1 MSASTFEAC
10 LKRFRSTDP
19 SIRRESA
26 EALATLDQS
35 QAVNPLIEGLR
46 DENPGVQEAAVAA
59 LIRIGGSRVVSSL
72 VPLLR
77 EDVGTRNLALEVLEQ
92 TGSAGLDILLPLL
105 SHDDANI
112 RKFIVDT
119 LGKLGDRRAIP
130 PLITTLQDRDP
141 NVRGSAAEGLG
152 HLRAREAVPQLLGLL
167 DDNEWVV
174 FTVIEALGYIA
185 DPAALPAL
193 MALLKDGSETIRYAV
208 IDALGKFSDSAA
220 CVKPMLDLMRSAD
233 RELRDLLTKNIITL
247 ADTNGLDLKSMVN
260 PEWFVLVLE
269 DAVQA
274 DQEDVV
280 MAGIKGFEMIKSSAG
295 TAAILGSLEGV
306 STKFQARADEIFDQA
321 GRALLRCGDGSALMA
336 ALASPVERVVS
347 LAAETLGKLQ
357 AREAVQPLAQLILQH
372 GDRDVRR
379 QALKALGRIGDPI
392 AIRCVTCAL
401 EDENGHVRAAAATV
415 LGNWIDQS
423 GIEPLCERLLVEP
436 FADVR
441 AAILD
446 TLCANPHPLIG
457 EVLMGLLLHH
467 EREEVR
473 EAAAR
478 GLGRLRPPAA
488 LRPLLDVAGDPSWL
502 VRAAIIEAI
511 GRYPV
516 RAAFEALRLALTD
529 DHEKVRL
536 ASLLALA
543 VRGEPDI
550 EEILLVQGLGD
561 SDLWVR
567 YRAAE
572 ALGVRHAEAALSALA
587 LIAKSDHE
595 PSFLRRIA
603 IEALGQLGDLR
614 AGETIS
620 ELMWDHNPDVSAA
633 AAQALDALQGGE
645 AGADPWK

>member
-1 MSASTFEAC
+1 VSATTFEAC
-10 LKRFRSTDP
+10 LKRFRSADP

-26 EALATLDQS
+26 EVLANLDQS
-35 QAVNPLIEGLR
+35 QAVNPLIDGLR

-59 LIRIGGSRVVSSL
+59 LIRIGGRHVVASL

-92 TGSAGLDILLPLL
+92 TGSAALETLLSLL

-119 LGKLGDRRAIP
+119 LGKLGDPRAIP
-130 PLITTLQDRDP
+130 PLIASLKDRDP

-152 HLRAREAVPQLLGLL
+152 YLRAREAVPQLLGLL

-193 MALLKDGSETIRYAV
+193 MALLKDGSETVRYVV
-208 IDALGKFSDSAA
+208 IEALGKFTDSGA
-220 CVKPMLDLMRSAD
+220 CVKPMLELVRSAD
-233 RELRDLLTKNIITL
+233 RDLRHLLTKSIITL
-247 ADTNGLDLKSMVN
+247 VGTNGLDLKSMVN
-260 PEWFVLVLE
+260 LWFVPVLE
-269 DAVQA
+269 DAVRA
-274 DQEDVV
+274 DQEDIV
-280 MAGIKGFEMIKSSAG
+280 MAGIRGFEMIESSAG
-295 TAAILGSLEGV
+295 TIAILSSLERV
-306 STKFQARADEIFDQA
+306 HTKFQTHADEIFEQA
-321 GRALLRCGDGSALMA
+321 GRALLRCADVSALMA
-336 ALASPVERVVS
+336 ALTSPDERVVS
-347 LAAETLGKLQ
+347 LAAETLGKLRV
-357 AREAVQPLAQLILQH
+357 REAVQPLTQLVLRH

-392 AIRCVTCAL
+392 AIRFVTSAL
-401 EDENGHVRAAAATV
+401 GDENGHVRAAAATV
-415 LGNWIDQS
+415 SGKWINQA
-423 GIEPLCERLLVEP
+423 GIEPLCGHLLVEP

-446 TLCANPHPLIG
+446 ALCANPHPLTTERLI
-457 EVLMGLLLHH
+457 GLLNH

-473 EAAAR
+473 ETAAR

-488 LRPLLDVAGDPSWL
+488 LRPLLDVTGDPSWL
-502 VRAAIIEAI
+502 VRSAIIEAI
-511 GRYPV
+511 SRYPV
-516 RAAFEALRLALTD
+516 QAAFEALRLALTD

-536 ASLLALA
+536 SSLVGLAA
-543 VRGEPDI
+543 RDEPEI

-561 SDLWVR
+561 TDLWVR

-572 ALGVRHAEAALSALA
+572 ALGVRRAEAALPALA
-587 LIAKSDHE
+587 CIARSDRE

-603 IEALGQLGDLR
+603 VKALGQLGGLR

-633 AAQALDALQGGE
+633 AGQALDALQGGE
-645 AGADPWK
+645 AGDDPWK

>member
-1 MSASTFEAC
+1 VSASTFEAC

-19 SIRRESA
+19 TIRRESA

-46 DENPGVQEAAVAA
+46 DENPGVQEAVVAA
-59 LIRIGGSRVVSSL
+59 LIRIGGPRVVSSL

-112 RKFIVDT
+112 RKFIVDI
-119 LGKLGDRRAIP
+119 LGKLGDHRAIP
-130 PLITTLQDRDP
+130 PLIAVLQDREP
-141 NVRGSAAEGLG
+141 NVRGAAAEGLG
-152 HLRAREAVPQLLGLL
+152 YLRAREAVPQLLGLL

-193 MALLKDGSETIRYAV
+193 MVLLKDGSETVRYVV
-208 IDALGKFSDSAA
+208 IEALGKFSDSAA
-220 CVKPMLDLMRSAD
+220 CVKPMLDLMPSAD
-233 RELRDLLTKNIITL
+233 RGLRDLLTKNIITL
-247 ADTNGLDLKSMVN
+247 AGTNGLDLQSMVN
-260 PEWFVLVLE
+260 PDWFVLVLE

-280 MAGIKGFEMIKSSAG
+280 MAGIRGFEMIESSAG
-295 TAAILGSLEGV
+295 TVAILGSLEGV
-306 STKFQARADEIFDQA
+306 STRFQARADEIFEQA
-321 GRALLRCGDGSALMA
+321 GRALLRCADGSALMA
-336 ALASPVERVVS
+336 ALTSPVERVVS
-347 LAAETLGKLQ
+347 LAAETLGKLRV
-357 AREAVQPLAQLILQH
+357 REAVQPLAQLILRH

-379 QALKALGRIGDPI
+379 QALKALGRIGDPM
-392 AIRCVTCAL
+392 AIRFVISAL

-415 LGNWIDQS
+415 LGKWINQS
-423 GIEPLCERLLVEP
+423 GIEPLCGRLLVEP

-441 AAILD
+441 VAIVD
-446 TLCANPHPLIG
+446 ALCANPHPLIS
-457 EVLMGLLLHH
+457 EVLMGLLLNH

-488 LRPLLDVAGDPSWL
+488 LRPLLDVASDPSWL
-502 VRAAIIEAI
+502 VRAAIIQAI

-536 ASLLALA
+536 ASLLALT
-543 VRGEPDI
+543 VRQEPEI

-572 ALGVRHAEAALSALA
+572 ALGVRRAEAALPALA
-587 LIAKSDHE
+587 LIAKSDRE
-595 PSFLRRIA
+595 PSFLRRMA
-603 IEALGQLGDLR
+603 VEALGQVGDPR
-614 AGETIS
+614 AGETLS

-633 AAQALDALQGGE
+633 AAQALDALQGGGE
-645 AGADPWK
+645 GDDPWK

>member
-10 LKRFRSTDP
+10 LERFRSPDP
-19 SIRRESA
+19 SIRRASA

-46 DENPGVQEAAVAA
+46 DENPGVQEAVVAA
-59 LIRIGGSRVVSSL
+59 LIRIGGPRVVSSL

-119 LGKLGDRRAIP
+119 LGKLGDRRAIL
-130 PLITTLQDRDP
+130 PLIATLQDREP
-141 NVRGSAAEGLG
+141 NVRGSAAESLG
-152 HLRAREAVPQLLGLL
+152 SLHAREAVPHLLGLL
-167 DDNEWVV
+167 NDNEWVV
-174 FTVIEALGYIA
+174 FTVIEALGCIA
-185 DPAALPAL
+185 DRAALPAL
-193 MALLKDGSETIRYAV
+193 MALLKDGSETVRYGV
-208 IDALGKFSDSAA
+208 IEALGKFSDSAA
-220 CVKPMLDLMRSAD
+220 CVKPMLELVPSAD
-233 RELRDLLTKNIITL
+233 RDLRHLLTKNIITL
-247 ADTNGLDLKSMVN
+247 VGTNGLDLKSMVN
-260 PEWFVLVLE
+260 LWFVPMLE
-269 DAVQA
+269 DAVRA

-280 MAGIKGFEMIKSSAG
+280 MAGIRGFEMIESSAG
-295 TAAILGSLEGV
+295 TVAILGSLEGV
-306 STKFQARADEIFDQA
+306 STRFQTRADEFFEQA
-321 GRALLRCGDGSALMA
+321 GRALLRCGDVSALMA
-336 ALASPVERVVS
+336 ALTSPVDRVVS
-347 LAAETLGKLQ
+347 LAAETLGKLR
-357 AREAVQPLAQLILQH
+357 AREAVKPLAQLTLRH

-379 QALKALGRIGDPI
+379 QALKALGRIGDPM
-392 AIRCVTCAL
+392 AIRFVTSAL

-415 LGNWIDQS
+415 SGKWINQS
-423 GIEPLCERLLVEP
+423 GIEPLCGRLIVEP

-441 AAILD
+441 TAIVD
-446 TLCANPHPLIG
+446 ALCANPHPLITQR
-457 EVLMGLLLHH
+457 LMALLSH

-473 EAAAR
+473 ESAAR
-478 GLGRLRPPAA
+478 GLGKLRPPAA
-488 LRPLLDVAGDPSWL
+488 LRPLLDAAGDPAWL

-516 RAAFEALRLALTD
+516 QAAFEALRLALTD

-536 ASLLALA
+536 ASLRALA
-543 VRGEPDI
+543 VREEPDI
-550 EEILLVQGLGD
+550 EEILLIQGLGD

-572 ALGVRHAEAALSALA
+572 ALGVRRAEAALPALA
-587 LIAKSDHE
+587 RIAKSDRE

-603 IEALGQLGDLR
+603 VEALGQLGNLR

-645 AGADPWK
+645 AGDDPWK